1 MALKR
6 FVTITKNGNNPAYQG
21 ARTGVDRLSAKLGV
35 RVEHMTPVVPDSIA
49 EQIEFLE
56 QVLRDPPHALLISPA
71 HVTDLDDALEGVRDA
86 GIPVVMFVGQTARRD
101 LALSFVGS
109 DDRGMTSAVGSA
121 VGSAIGGQGRA
132 FIIDGNPLGILYQ
145 PRAAGFR
152 EGLGQYPGV
161 TLVASR
167 DGDFLREPAYAAM
180 LALLEEHDAPDA
192 VLVANDF
199 SALGVIDAL
208 RERGVRA
215 CVGAVNATP
224 DGIEAIRRGEM
235 LATAAFNAMA
245 MGCIALEAAIRI
257 DSGQNVPRHI
267 VLPAELVTGSNL
279 ERWDAPYAQR
289 PLPDWNDTVAA
300 FAA

>member
-1 MALKR
+1 MASKR

-21 ARTGVDRLSAKLGV
+21 ARSGVDRLSAKLGV
-35 RVEHMTPVVPDSIA
+35 SVEHLTPVVPDSIA
-49 EQIEFLE
+49 EQIEFLK
-56 QVLRDPPHALLISPA
+56 QVLRDPPAALLISPA
-71 HVTDLDDALEGVRDA
+71 HVTDLDNALERVRDA

-109 DDRGMTSAVGSA
+109 DDRSMTGAVGGA

-132 FIIDGNPLGILYQ
+132 FIIDGNPLGILYE

-152 EGLGQYPGV
+152 DGLALYPGIA
-161 TLVASR
+161 LVAAR
-167 DGDFLREPAYAAM
+167 DGDFLRKPAHAAM
-180 LALLEEHDAPDA
+180 LALLEEHGAPDA

-208 RERGVRA
+208 REHGMRA

-224 DGIEAIRRGEM
+224 DGIAAIRRGEM
-235 LATAAFNAMA
+235 LVTAAFNAMA

-257 DSGQNVPRHI
+257 ENGQNVPRQI
-267 VLPAELVTGSNL
+267 VLPAELVTGNNL
-279 ERWDAPYAQR
+279 AQWDAPYVQR